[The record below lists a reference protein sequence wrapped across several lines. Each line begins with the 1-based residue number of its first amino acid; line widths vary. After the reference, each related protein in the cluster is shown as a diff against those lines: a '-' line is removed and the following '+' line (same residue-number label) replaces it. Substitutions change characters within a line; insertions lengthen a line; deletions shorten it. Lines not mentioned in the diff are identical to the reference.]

1 MLLFVLNNTITICTI
16 INVIAKINDITIIQT
31 SNNGIYLQTIEQK
44 NNVMLTSHVKC
55 SSFMLNEEI
64 IDIKINTK
72 SLQKA
77 CLYCNNYQNMQFY
90 YFPDEN
96 KIEIKFVR
104 EFETKHF
111 EMKLI
116 NKKVSFLLMNHLQ
129 FQNIFQFTKKDIIYL
144 CTTLFTLDNHVKIK
158 IINKIISFKI
168 DNTNFNGKISFE
180 DKSLITSN
188 SSNYFNKTFETKY
201 WKILKY
207 ILEITENI
215 MISFNDKTPV
225 KIHLTHACG
234 ETEIFILSI
243 DLYD

>member
-1 MLLFVLNNTITICTI
+1 MLLFALNNTIIICTI
-16 INVIAKINDITIIQT
+16 INFIAKINDITIIQI
-31 SNNGIYLQTIEQK
+31 SNNAIHLQAIEQK

-55 SSFMLNEEI
+55 SSFVLNEEI
-64 IDIKINTK
+64 IDIQINTK
-72 SLQKA
+72 NLQKT
-77 CLYCNNYQNMQFY
+77 CLYCNKYQEMKFY
-90 YFPDEN
+90 YFQNEN
-96 KIEIKFVR
+96 KVKIKLIKK
-104 EFETKHF
+104 FETKYF
-111 EMKLI
+111 EMKLV
-116 NKKVSFLLMNHLQ
+116 NKEASFLLMNHLQ
-129 FQNIFQFTKKDIIYL
+129 LQNTFQFTQKDIMHL
-144 CTTLFTLDNHVKIK
+144 CITFFTLDNHVTIK
-158 IINKIISFKI
+158 IFNKIISFKI